1 MSRDSPS
8 SLLSKGE
15 FMKKIE
21 AIIRP
26 EKLDI
31 LKVRLDEIG
40 YPGMMVTEIRGH
52 GKQGGVTHQF
62 RGTEY
67 KSFFLL
73 KIKVEIV
80 VTDSQ
85 VKKLVDAISEVC
97 KSGAVGDGKIFV
109 TTVDNA
115 VRIRTGESGDVAV
128 S

>member
-1 MSRDSPS
+1 
-8 SLLSKGE
+8 
-15 FMKKIE
+15 MKRIE

-26 EKLDI
+26 EKLEV
-31 LKVRLDEIG
+31 LKARLDEIG

-67 KSFFLL
+67 KTSFLP

-80 VTDSQ
+80 VADGQ
-85 VKKLVDAISEVC
+85 VKKLVDGISEIC
-97 KSGAVGDGKIFV
+97 RSGAVGDGKVFV
-109 TTVDNA
+109 TSVENA
-115 VRIRTGESGDVAV
+115 VRIRTGESGDIAV